1 MLVLTRTPGK
11 TIYIGDQIEVTVLSM
26 KGNQVRL
33 GIQAPKDVAVHRE
46 EIYDEIRLAEAV

>member
-46 EIYDEIRLAEAV
+46 EIYDEIRLKEAG